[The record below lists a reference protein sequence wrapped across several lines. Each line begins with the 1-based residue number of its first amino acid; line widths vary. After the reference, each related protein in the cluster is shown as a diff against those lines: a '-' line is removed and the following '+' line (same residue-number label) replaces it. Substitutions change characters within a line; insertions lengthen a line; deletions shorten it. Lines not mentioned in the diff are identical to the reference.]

1 MNIGRV
7 TRILACL
14 VMFTSLPLFGAIQ
27 ISDDAGKEITLDA
40 PVARVVSLSPHL
52 TEILFD
58 LEVQDTLV
66 GTSRY
71 SDYPE
76 AAKQIDVIADAF
88 QINVEAVIARQPDL
102 ILAWH
107 SGGDSRALYKLE
119 QLGFPVYRN
128 EAKTLADIA
137 STFVRLAA
145 LFGVDEKGRA
155 LQTSFN
161 ERVLGIK
168 RQYKDHKEKRVFLQV
183 SERQLYSVNDKH
195 LIGQA
200 LSLCQATNIF
210 GAEEM
215 MVAPVSAESV
225 LVRKPDVI
233 VISSSRLGFAEA
245 QELWNRFQQFRG
257 RIKYVDSGKLSRP
270 SFRMLDGIEDL
281 CRQIHRRAG

>member
-1 MNIGRV
+1 MKMGRV
-7 TRILACL
+7 TRTLACL
-14 VMFTSLPLFGAIQ
+14 VMFSSLPLFGAIQ
-27 ISDDAGKEITLDA
+27 IKDDAGREIVLDT
-40 PVARVVSLSPHL
+40 PVERVVSLSPHL

-58 LEVQDTLV
+58 LEVQDTLI

-76 AAKQIDVIADAF
+76 AAKRIDIIADAF
-88 QINVEAVIARQPDL
+88 QVNVEAVIARQPDL

-107 SGGDSRALYKLE
+107 SGGGSRALYKLE

-155 LQTSFN
+155 LQASFN
-161 ERVLGIK
+161 ERVLRIK
-168 RQYKDHKEKRVFLQV
+168 RQYKDYKEKRVFLQV

-200 LSLCQATNIF
+200 LNLCQATNIF
-210 GAEEM
+210 GAEAM
-215 MVAPVSAESV
+215 MVAPVSTESV

-233 VISSSRLGFAEA
+233 VISSSRQGFSEA
-245 QELWNRFQQFRG
+245 LERWNKFQQFQG
-257 RIKYVDSGKLSRP
+257 RIRYVDSGKLSRP
-270 SFRMLDGIEDL
+270 SLRMLDGIEDL
-281 CRQIHRRAG
+281 CRQIHRSEG